1 MLETKRLILRRWNES
16 DAESLYEYAKDED
29 VGPSAGWLPHQSI
42 VESLYVIKNILNT
55 QECYAICEKEN
66 GIAIGAIELILNAQT
81 DITERDDECELGYW
95 LGKPFWNKGYMSEA
109 VREMLRHGFNDLGM
123 NTIWCR
129 YYEGNERS
137 KRIQE
142 KAGFIYHHTCFNVPV
157 TQLNT
162 NRTSI
167 VNIMTKEQWNNIYK

>member
-1 MLETKRLILRRWNES
+1 MLETKRLILRRWNEN

-42 VESLYVIKNILNT
+42 VESLYIIRNILNT

-66 GIAIGAIELILNAQT
+66 GIAIGAVELILNAQT

-109 VREMLRHGFNDLGM
+109 VREMLRHGFNDLAM

-129 YYEGNERS
+129 YY
-137 KRIQE
+137 
-142 KAGFIYHHTCFNVPV
+142 
-157 TQLNT
+157 
-162 NRTSI
+162 
-167 VNIMTKEQWNNIYK
+167 